1 MFFVLKKY
9 KYIRGFQYEIPKQG
23 DNGYETL
30 NAAIKAKDAFD
41 LLETRPDLVTYVIIN
56 GEPITSA
63 IVEDIADDLH
73 KLRVKDIQI

>member
-23 DNGYETL
+23 DNGYQTL

-63 IVEDIADDLH
+63 IVEDI
-73 KLRVKDIQI
+73 QI

>member
-41 LLETRPDLVTYVIIN
+41 LLDQT
-56 GEPITSA
+56 
-63 IVEDIADDLH
+63 
-73 KLRVKDIQI
+73 

>member
-9 KYIRGFQYEIPKQG
+9 KYIRGFQYEIPKQS

-56 GEPITSA
+56 GEPITSS

-73 KLRVKDIQI
+73 KLRVKDI